1 MNNCHEKFNLNY
13 SKEESKLA
21 FSPKLAF
28 ITSQAFSITNF
39 RGPLVAEMIKKG
51 MIVYAL
57 APDYDDNSRTAV
69 ANLGAIPIDFPM
81 SRTGMNP
88 WLDFCNMLRLAIV
101 LKRLKLDIT
110 FTYSIKPVIYGN
122 IAASLVSVSKRIAM
136 IEGAG
141 YVFTESDKISLFRK
155 VLRKFVS
162 KLYKLG
168 LSQAHQVFMLNQDD
182 KRLFVE
188 SGMVD
193 SAKVHL
199 IDGIGLDLDYYQ
211 IQPITFSQTCFIL
224 IARLLREK
232 GIYDYIEAARIVKF
246 SHPNIRFLLLGSV
259 DLNPSSV
266 LESEVKDWVNEGL
279 IEWPGQVSDV
289 RPWIAQANVFILP
302 SYYREGLPR
311 STQEAMAMGRAV
323 ITTDMPGCRETVVDG
338 ANGYLVPVKNPRAL
352 ALAMLRFIDQPLLAS
367 KMGSESL
374 QMAKKRFSV
383 HKINAEILA
392 AIGF

>member
-1 MNNCHEKFNLNY
+1 M
-13 SKEESKLA
+13 
-21 FSPKLAF
+21 
-28 ITSQAFSITNF
+28 
-39 RGPLVAEMIKKG
+39 
-51 MIVYAL
+51 
-57 APDYDDNSRTAV
+57 
-69 ANLGAIPIDFPM
+69 
-81 SRTGMNP
+81 
-88 WLDFCNMLRLAIV
+88 
-101 LKRLKLDIT
+101 
-110 FTYSIKPVIYGN
+110 
-122 IAASLVSVSKRIAM
+122 
-136 IEGAG
+136 
-141 YVFTESDKISLFRK
+141 
-155 VLRKFVS
+155 
-162 KLYKLG
+162 
-168 LSQAHQVFMLNQDD
+168 
-182 KRLFVE
+182 
-188 SGMVD
+188 
-193 SAKVHL
+193 
-199 IDGIGLDLDYYQ
+199 
-211 IQPITFSQTCFIL
+211 
-224 IARLLREK
+224 
-232 GIYDYIEAARIVKF
+232 KF